1 MHIETYT
8 PKYKNE
14 IISLILNI
22 QNNESKINLSLEEQP
37 DLLDISKSYQQNG
50 GEFWLALSDG
60 KVIGTIGLMLKEN
73 NCAIMKKFFVKKE
86 FRSQK
91 VGLALYQKLLN
102 FATNAGVEH
111 IILDTP
117 SVAHASHKFYEKAGF
132 KRIEK
137 ADLPIPYTYPDRD
150 SLLYILDCTSNV
162 KIYEVGE
169 RTPELLQKLL
179 TIWEASVRATHLFL
193 SDAEVLQ
200 IKEYVPQ
207 ALTGVEHLIIA
218 EDEAGE
224 PIAFMGT
231 ENERLEMLFLSP
243 AQRGN
248 GIGRQFIQFGIQ
260 NYGINEVTVNEQNPQ
275 AVGFYE
281 HLGFKTY
288 KRTDCDEEGNPYPL
302 LYMKLM

>member
-37 DLLDISKSYQQNG
+37 DLLDISKCYQQNG

-102 FATNAGVEH
+102 FATNTGVEH

-117 SVAHASHKFYEKAGF
+117 SVAHTSHKFYEKAGF

-150 SLLYILDCTSNV
+150 SLLYILDCTSDV
-162 KIYEVGE
+162 KIYVS
-169 RTPELLQKLL
+169 
-179 TIWEASVRATHLFL
+179 TIMSCNQEGCH
-193 SDAEVLQ
+193 
-200 IKEYVPQ
+200 
-207 ALTGVEHLIIA
+207 AL
-218 EDEAGE
+218 
-224 PIAFMGT
+224 
-231 ENERLEMLFLSP
+231 
-243 AQRGN
+243 
-248 GIGRQFIQFGIQ
+248 
-260 NYGINEVTVNEQNPQ
+260 
-275 AVGFYE
+275 
-281 HLGFKTY
+281 
-288 KRTDCDEEGNPYPL
+288 
-302 LYMKLM
+302 

>member
-1 MHIETYT
+1 MHIEPYT

-37 DLLDISKSYQQNG
+37 DLLDISKCYQQNG

-132 KRIEK
+132 KRIDK

-150 SLLYILDCTSNV
+150 SLLYILDCTNDV

-193 SDAEVLQ
+193 SEAEILQ

-218 EDEAGE
+218 EDETGE

-231 ENERLEMLFLSP
+231 ENSRLEMLFISP
-243 AQRGN
+243 TERGKS
-248 GIGRQFIQFGIQ
+248 IGRQLVEYGIQ

-275 AVGFYE
+275 AVGFYA
-281 HLGFKTY
+281 HLGFNTY
-288 KRTDCDEEGNPYPL
+288 KRTDYDEEGNPYPL
-302 LYMKLM
+302 LYMKL

>member
-1 MHIETYT
+1 MHIEPYT

-37 DLLDISKSYQQNG
+37 DLLDLSKCYQQNG
-50 GEFWLALSDG
+50 GEFWLALSNG

-91 VGLALYQKLLN
+91 VGLALYQKLIS
-102 FATNAGVEH
+102 FAKNTGVEH

-117 SVAHASHKFYEKAGF
+117 SVAHASHKFYERAGF
-132 KRIEK
+132 KMIEK
-137 ADLPIPYTYPDRD
+137 ADLPMPYTYPDRD
-150 SLLYILDCTSNV
+150 SLLYMLDCVSNV
-162 KIYEVGE
+162 KIYEAGT
-169 RTPELLQKLL
+169 RTPELLEKLL

-193 SDAEVLQ
+193 SDADVLQ

-207 ALTGVEHLIIA
+207 ALKGVEHLIIA

-231 ENERLEMLFLSP
+231 ENSRLEMLFISP
-243 AQRGN
+243 TERGK
-248 GIGRQFIQFGIQ
+248 GTGRQLVEYGIQ

-302 LYMKLM
+302 LYMKL